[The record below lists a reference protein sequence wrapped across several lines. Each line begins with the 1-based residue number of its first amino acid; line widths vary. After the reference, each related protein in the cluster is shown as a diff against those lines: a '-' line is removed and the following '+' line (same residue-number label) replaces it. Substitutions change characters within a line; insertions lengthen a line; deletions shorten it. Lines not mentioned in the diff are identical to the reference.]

1 MSELIKEI
9 NVEEIVNKP
18 KSSKPRMSKIVS
30 KAVLL
35 KQISD
40 SKLIVNTEIPT
51 QTLPP
56 GACAEL
62 LPEIIE
68 NKSVEQIVKKLKK
81 VKKVDKTREGTPLG
95 ITSLSPLRS
104 ETPLSETPLS
114 ETPLSEGTP
123 LGITLLSRTSLIT
136 SYKCDLCNTVF
147 TSKVLYERHPRT
159 IRHKTNLIKEFE
171 AVNK

>member
-81 VKKVDKTREGTPLG
+81 VKKVDKT
-95 ITSLSPLRS
+95 
-104 ETPLSETPLS
+104 S

-123 LGITLLSRTSLIT
+123 LLSRTSLIT

>member
-81 VKKVDKTREGTPLG
+81 VKKVDKT
-95 ITSLSPLRS
+95 
-104 ETPLSETPLS
+104 
-114 ETPLSEGTP
+114 SEGTP
-123 LGITLLSRTSLIT
+123 LGITLLSEGTLLGITSLIT

-171 AVNK
+171 AVNKTI